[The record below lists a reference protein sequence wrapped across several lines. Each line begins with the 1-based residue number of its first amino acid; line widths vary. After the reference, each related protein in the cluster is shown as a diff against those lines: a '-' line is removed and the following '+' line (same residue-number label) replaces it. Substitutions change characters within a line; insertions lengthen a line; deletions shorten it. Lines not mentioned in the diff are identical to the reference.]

1 MPAQNTGYLGYA
13 VLVQYWADDNTPTG
27 VVIPNDPNSPFYVP
41 PTIDLITCPV
51 STPVPTPTPSPATP
65 SYLKIQNNSSNL
77 TPVVVFAKVV
87 GASTFII
94 TNLALNSSTEYTDAI
109 NYISQTGIVNGV
121 LEISINL
128 GNYAA
133 GAFDFTVEKSIDAGL
148 TYTDYLAGNVTIGDT
163 GATHYVISTTTAPD
177 RIANVSSYP
186 LGTLLTINID
196 VTAAVP
202 TVYRLRLQNQ

>member
-1 MPAQNTGYLGYA
+1 MPAQNTGYIGYGT
-13 VLVQYWADDNTPTG
+13 LVQYWADDNTPTG
-27 VVIPNDPNSPFYVP
+27 ISVPNDPNSPFYVA
-41 PTIDLITCPV
+41 PTIDLVTCPV
-51 STPVPTPTPSPATP
+51 ATPVPTPTPTPATP
-65 SYLKIQNNSSNL
+65 SSLKIQNNSSNL
-77 TPVVVFAKVV
+77 TPVIVFAKVV

-94 TNLALNSSTEYTDAI
+94 TNLALNSSTEYTDNI

-133 GAFDFTVEKSIDAGL
+133 GPFDFVVEKSVNAGL
-148 TYTDYLAGNVTIGDT
+148 TYTDYLAGNVTIGDA
-163 GATHYVISTTTAPD
+163 GAAHYVISTITTPD
-177 RIANVSSYP
+177 RIVNTTSYS

-196 VTAAVP
+196 VTAAIP